1 MRDRLSENWRW
12 AIVVAVGCLVLAA
25 IHLWWVV
32 SYRDGFPLNVDE
44 AGYTAIGVNNYLG
57 FENGGPHGWWDVVQS
72 QAPNA
77 PLLPAV
83 TSLVLVISPG
93 VMQGFGVLIAFG
105 ALLTLATYG
114 IGERLAGP
122 RLGALAALAVAT
134 SQGTFLFTREY
145 IFALPT
151 AAFLSCSVYAL
162 LRSDGMR
169 SRWWSIAC
177 GAALG
182 LMLLSRTMAVAFV
195 PGVLVTGA
203 IVLLVRRRDDLW
215 PRLLNLG
222 LAIVAGALVA
232 ATWYWKNLDP
242 VVDYLTSFGYG
253 EQAQYYGEEHSTLS
267 WARFEDVAKRIVG
280 GDLLVPLA
288 ALVFLG
294 LLVGAF
300 LIGRRLRNSE
310 KRWAE
315 LWRILGS
322 DPVAVFLVF
331 AAGYAALMTSQ
342 NGGNGFTYPVAML
355 LPPLAVVSLRRF
367 RAAAIPAAVLVA
379 LIAAVNLVATSGLWE
394 DAGKSRLVAVPV
406 FGELPWVNGE
416 AHAVAAI
423 REQVPGPV
431 THFDT
436 ADEGWT
442 ELDSK
447 LATILLSKI
456 APEGRPRLAAFA
468 SRNRVV
474 SGNSVGLAGLLDHHV
489 GIPLTQLEAEPADTV
504 ANYERQLTTPVIGEP
519 TAVITTSTEADDF
532 DPIVTQKKAETA
544 LRRTGFVLV
553 RQIPSPDGRR
563 FRVWVKGGKPKDAQ
577 SKRVKPKKQ
586 SRPAA
591 APAHAPGN
599 RRD

>member
-1 MRDRLSENWRW
+1 MRVRVQQLSPAWRW
-12 AIVVAVGCLVLAA
+12 ALIVAAGCLFLGAV
-25 IHLWWVV
+25 HLWWIV
-32 SYRDGFPLNVDE
+32 SYRKGFPLNVDE

-57 FENGGPHGWWDVVQS
+57 WVGGGLRGWWDVVQS

-83 TSLVLVISPG
+83 TSLVLIVSPG
-93 VMQGFGVLIAFG
+93 VMQGFAVLIAFG

-151 AAFLSCSVYAL
+151 AAFLACAVYAL

-169 SRWWSIAC
+169 GRWWAVAC
-177 GAALG
+177 GASLG

-195 PGVLVTGA
+195 PGVLVA
-203 IVLLVRRRDDLW
+203 AALVLLIRQRDDLW

-232 ATWYWKNLDP
+232 ATWYWNNLDP
-242 VVDYLTSFGYG
+242 VVDYLTSYGYG
-253 EQAQYYGEEHSTLS
+253 EQAQYYGQDQSTLS
-267 WARFEDVAKRIVG
+267 WARFETVAKRITG

-288 ALVFLG
+288 VLILVG
-294 LLVGAF
+294 LLAGLF
-300 LIGRRLRNSE
+300 LIGRRLRDSDD
-310 KRWAE
+310 RRAE
-315 LWRILGS
+315 LLRIVGS
-322 DPVAVFLVF
+322 DPIAVFLVF
-331 AAGYAALMTSQ
+331 AAGYAALMSSQ
-342 NGGNGFTYPVAML
+342 NGGNGFTYPIAML
-355 LPPLAVVSLRRF
+355 LPPLAVIPLRRF
-367 RAAAIPAAVLVA
+367 RAAAIPATVLVVA
-379 LIAAVNLVATSGLWE
+379 IAIVNLVATSGLWE
-394 DAGKSRLVAVPV
+394 DAGRSRLVAVPV

-431 THFDT
+431 THFDS

-442 ELDSK
+442 EVDAE
-447 LATILLSKI
+447 LADALLSKI

-474 SGNSVGLAGLLDHHV
+474 SGNSVGLAGLLDHRT
-489 GIPLTQLEAEPADTV
+489 GIPLTQIAAEPADTV

-532 DPIVTQKKAETA
+532 DPLVTQKKAEAA
-544 LRRTGFVLV
+544 LRNTGFVLV
-553 RQIPSPDGRR
+553 RQIPSPDGRT
-563 FRVWVKGGKPKDAQ
+563 FRVWVKSGKPKNAGQAGRDRRAP
-577 SKRVKPKKQ
+577 SPRP
-586 SRPAA
+586 SR
-591 APAHAPGN
+591 
-599 RRD
+599 